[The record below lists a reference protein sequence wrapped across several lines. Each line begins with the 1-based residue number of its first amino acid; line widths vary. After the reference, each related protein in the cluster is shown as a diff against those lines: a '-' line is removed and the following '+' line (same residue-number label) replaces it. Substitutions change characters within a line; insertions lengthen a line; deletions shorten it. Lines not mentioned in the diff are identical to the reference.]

1 MVGVTVGS
9 TLLKSDVARLKPK
22 RLPSSL
28 TSRPVPQEA
37 SGPEA
42 GPEAGPAL
50 ARRAR
55 QDGADSGW
63 GSARFLRLLAEPA
76 LRLLGLQLRAGG
88 ATLGQLASLS
98 GAGSVAPLYETLTGS
113 APDPADPWLAPG
125 EDAADPAA

>member
-1 MVGVTVGS
+1 MTVGF
-9 TLLKSDVARLKPK
+9 TLLRSDVARLKPK

-28 TSRPVPQEA
+28 TFRPVPQEA

-42 GPEAGPAL
+42 GPAL

-55 QDGADSGW
+55 QVAADSGG

-76 LRLLGLQLRAGG
+76 LRLLGMQLRAGG
-88 ATLGQLASLS
+88 ATLGRLASLS

-113 APDPADPWLAPG
+113 APDPADPRLAPG